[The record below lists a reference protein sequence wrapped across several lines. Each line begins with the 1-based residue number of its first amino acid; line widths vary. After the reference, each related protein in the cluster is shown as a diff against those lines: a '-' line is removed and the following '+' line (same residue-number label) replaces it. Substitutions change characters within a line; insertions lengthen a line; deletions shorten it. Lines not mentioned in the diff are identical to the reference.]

1 MQKTLSILAA
11 AALLAGGAYAQC
23 NQLSYSGT
31 SNGQKGTM
39 FEIVNLSASNP
50 LNIGYFEQAFLAAG
64 TANIEIYTLVG
75 SCAGL
80 ETNAGAW
87 TLIGSANGVA
97 HGVSPQLDLIP
108 ISLNLT
114 IPPSGVQSFYI
125 TTTAAT
131 ASNVR
136 YSTGTTGQYGQQYA
150 SNADLA
156 LVGRT
161 GMSYPFGSNFGVGTT
176 GRLWNGRVN
185 YGPACQGSFAS
196 SASIGAGCTTSFG
209 SVYESH
215 TAFDLS
221 NTSLSFTFV
230 GNQYLLTPG
239 TTAIATQASAPVAM
253 GDDQVLQFPLGF
265 SMPYAGGTTSD
276 VWVSSNGF
284 INLTTNATNGCCAFN
299 LAQFLTN
306 GPTFAAKWDDLNPG
320 AGGTVQFDS
329 DPVNGVAYVTFT
341 AVPDF
346 GSTVDLNDFQYV
358 LFQNGN
364 VELRFGTVAP
374 TAGGTGYSPGTG
386 NLDPGTTD
394 LSAIAAPVLTGVQ
407 ALPLTVANDVRP
419 IISSVVTFT
428 SGNVPTTAPFG
439 AILLGL
445 TNPTLDLTS
454 IGMAGCT
461 QYTDGM
467 VTTLFLPLGNT
478 SVATPITM
486 PAFAGLPLFA
496 QSVVYDPASGR
507 TALGAIASNGIQ
519 MLTGNL

>member
-11 AALLAGGAYAQC
+11 AALFAGGALAQC
-23 NQLSYSGT
+23 QNLSFNGA

-39 FEIVNLSASNP
+39 FEVVNLSASNP
-50 LNIGYFEQAFLAAG
+50 LTIGYFEQVFLNAG
-64 TANIEIYTLVG
+64 TADVEIYTLAG

-80 ETNAGAW
+80 ETNAAAW
-87 TLIGSANGVA
+87 TLVGTANGLA
-97 HGVSPQLDLIP
+97 HGANPQFDLIP
-108 ISLNLT
+108 IAINLT

-125 TTTAAT
+125 TCTNAT
-131 ASNVR
+131 GSNV
-136 YSTGTTGQYGQQYA
+136 YYTSGSNQYGAQYA

-156 LVGRT
+156 LVGRFGKT
-161 GMSYPFGSNFGVGTT
+161 YPFGTNFGAATA

-185 YGPACQGSFAS
+185 YGPACSGSFAS
-196 SASIGAGCTTSFG
+196 SGSIGAGCTTSFG
-209 SVYESH
+209 SVYENH

-239 TTAIATQASAPVAM
+239 TTAIAPQTSAPVTM

-265 SMPYAGGTTSD
+265 SMPYAGGTTTD

-306 GPTFAAKWDDLNPG
+306 GPTFAAKWDDLNPA

-374 TAGGTGYSPGTG
+374 TAGGTGYSPGSG

-419 IISSVVTFT
+419 IVNSVVTFT

-445 TNPTLDLTS
+445 TNPMLDLTS

-461 QYTDGM
+461 QYTDGL
-467 VTTLFLPLGNT
+467 VTILYLPLGNT
-478 SVATPITM
+478 SVATPIAM

-507 TALGAIASNGIQ
+507 TALGALSSNGIQ
-519 MLTGNL
+519 LLTGNL